1 MSFRARLAASA
12 ALATA
17 DFLPVPSA
25 LATSHPV
32 MLKLVNRVP
41 KLR

>member
-1 MSFRARLAASA
+1 MSLRARLAEAA

-17 DFLPVPSA
+17 GFPVAPSA
-25 LATSHPV
+25 LAASHPG
-32 MLKLVNRVP
+32 MLVNRVS

>member
-1 MSFRARLAASA
+1 MSLRARPAASA

-17 DFLPVPSA
+17 GFLPAPSA

-32 MLKLVNRVP
+32 MLKLVNRVSE
-41 KLR
+41 LR

>member
-1 MSFRARLAASA
+1 MSLRARLAASA

-17 DFLPVPSA
+17 DFLPA
-25 LATSHPV
+25 QATSHPV
-32 MLKLVNRVP
+32 MLKLVNRVS

>member
-1 MSFRARLAASA
+1 MSLRARLIASA

-17 DFLPVPSA
+17 DFLPAPSA
-25 LATSHPV
+25 LATPHPV
-32 MLKLVNRVP
+32 MLVNRVP